1 MKWNRKKGLVLTALL
16 MAFSLTAG
24 IPSEAAEGYRIG
36 IGKDQTV
43 KAGQTVTLDVTVSA
57 PGGTFNT
64 ADLTFSYEKDYL
76 TFDQNA
82 STGLDD
88 YTVQEENGK
97 LRLLKY
103 GEEQQAGKAFQLAFH
118 TEKAGTTKVTIDSAR
133 IDTESQAITRDAPE
147 AEKAPA
153 QATLTIETKEEPGK
167 DDPGKNDP
175 GKNEPTKN
183 NTSGKKKHH
192 HSSSSTDETT
202 SAGTD
207 TAAAAA
213 STPQNLQS
221 AKTGDQGPM
230 IWIIAAIA
238 AAFGCLLVLIRK
250 RRKHE

>member
-16 MAFSLTAG
+16 MAFSLAAG

-97 LRLLKY
+97 LRILKY
-103 GEEQQAGKAFQLAFH
+103 GEKQQDGKVLQLAFH
-118 TEKAGTTKVTIDSAR
+118 TEKAGTTKVTIDSAKM
-133 IDTESQAITRDAPE
+133 DTESQAITRDAPE

-153 QATLTIETKEEPGK
+153 QATLTIEAKAKPG
-167 DDPGKNDP
+167 
-175 GKNEPTKN
+175 
-183 NTSGKKKHH
+183 KKHH
-192 HSSSSTDETT
+192 HSSSSTDETI
-202 SAGTD
+202 SARTE

-213 STPQNLQS
+213 SIPQNLQS

-230 IWIIAAIA
+230 IWIVLVAVAMI
-238 AAFGCLLVLIRK
+238 GCIWVLTRK

>member
-36 IGKDQTV
+36 IEKDQTV
-43 KAGQTVTLDVTVSA
+43 KAGQTVTLDVVVSA

-82 STGLDD
+82 STGLDG

-103 GEEQQAGKAFQLAFH
+103 GEKQQDGKVLQLAFH

-133 IDTESQAITRDAPE
+133 MDTESQAITRDAPE

-153 QATLTIETKEEPGK
+153 QATLTIEAKAKPG
-167 DDPGKNDP
+167 
-175 GKNEPTKN
+175 
-183 NTSGKKKHH
+183 KKHH
-192 HSSSSTDETT
+192 HSSSSTEETT

-213 STPQNLQS
+213 SAPQNLQS
-221 AKTGDQGPM
+221 AKTGDQGPK
-230 IWIIAAIA
+230 IWMIAAVV
-238 AAFGCLLVLIRK
+238 AAFGCLLVLSRK

>member
-16 MAFSLTAG
+16 MAFSLAAG
-24 IPSEAAEGYRIG
+24 IPSEAAESYRIG
-36 IGKDQTV
+36 IEKDQTV

-82 STGLDD
+82 STGLDG

-97 LRLLKY
+97 LRILKY
-103 GEEQQAGKAFQLAFH
+103 GEKQQDGKVLQLAFH
-118 TEKAGTTKVTIDSAR
+118 TEKNGTTKVTIDSAKM
-133 IDTESQAITRDAPE
+133 DTESQAITRDAPE

-153 QATLTIETKEEPGK
+153 QATLTIETKEE
-167 DDPGKNDP
+167 P

-207 TAAAAA
+207 TAASTA

-230 IWIIAAIA
+230 IWIIAAVA